1 MSPTKMH
8 QYVGLDV
15 SLKET
20 SIRVIDEA
28 GKIVWRGRR
37 ASTPEVIAEAIKK
50 HARHA
55 VRIGLESGQLS
66 TWLYHGLKER
76 GLPVICIDARH
87 ARAALSLKVNKTDD
101 NDAEGIAQIMRVGWY
116 REVTVKGLDCQAV
129 RALLVARAQLVSQI
143 TTLKNCV
150 RGILKTFG
158 LIVRKRLRSQFSQ
171 HVREAIGANPVLAAI
186 VEPMLRV
193 LETTRDQL
201 LIYDRAVI
209 RRARGDETARQLMSV
224 PGVGAVVVLAYM
236 TGVEDPVRFRRSSS
250 VAAYFGM
257 TPARYQSGEVDRA
270 GRVSKCGDSMV
281 RGLLFE
287 AAKVLLSRLARP
299 CALQTWGRALAERIG
314 GKKATM
320 AVARKLAVLLHRM
333 WSSNTTFR
341 WPTGALAA

>member
-1 MSPTKMH
+1 M
-8 QYVGLDV
+8 
-15 SLKET
+15 
-20 SIRVIDEA
+20 
-28 GKIVWRGRR
+28 
-37 ASTPEVIAEAIKK
+37 STPPDHQLTPPGGWHPAPAS
-50 HARHA
+50 
-55 VRIGLESGQLS
+55 RIPPLALRGAGL
-66 TWLYHGLKER
+66 R
-76 GLPVICIDARH
+76 GA
-87 ARAALSLKVNKTDD
+87 
-101 NDAEGIAQIMRVGWY
+101 M
-116 REVTVKGLDCQAV
+116 
-129 RALLVARAQLVSQI
+129 VARAL
-143 TTLKNCV
+143 
-150 RGILKTFG
+150 
-158 LIVRKRLRSQFSQ
+158 
-171 HVREAIGANPVLAAI
+171 
-186 VEPMLRV
+186 
-193 LETTRDQL
+193 
-201 LIYDRAVI
+201 
-209 RRARGDETARQLMSV
+209 ARGDTRARLLMSV